1 MITSFSYIT
10 NVKEKTPVPSPAFF
24 FLVTNSQKSMSKVE
38 SAKMKCFFDIFN
50 SHIMTKNLREIAIF
64 LYTVQEDSQKKGEK
78 TRILK
83 NNYFHI

>member
-50 SHIMTKNLREIAIF
+50 SHIMTKNLIEIAIF
-64 LYTVQEDSQKKGEK
+64 LYTVQEDSQKKEK
-78 TRILK
+78 K
-83 NNYFHI
+83 QGY